1 MVFAAWQ
8 RPGEKTE
15 KQIHCKG
22 PGDCHKPEMK
32 WPLLGRTRK
41 KEEIRD
47 NPASQ
52 TLKPRLP
59 PWPQFLRA
67 CERSLGHCFPPDS
80 LKHQGKPERGVKC
93 SAWVAVHGYPA
104 SGVSNMGHKDSDM
117 PARSLGG
124 KAAIHTVLKDG
135 ECPVATRG
143 KRSGVCGNRDF
154 KFCRSKGGRPAS
166 GGSPI
171 RPRESV

>member
-41 KEEIRD
+41 KGEIRD
-47 NPASQ
+47 NPANQ

-59 PWPQFLRA
+59 PWPRFLRA
-67 CERSLGHCFPPDS
+67 CKRSLGHCFPPDS
-80 LKHQGKPERGVKC
+80 LKHQGKPARGVKC
-93 SAWVAVHGYPA
+93 SAWVAVCGLTCQRGFKHGAQRQWYA
-104 SGVSNMGHKDSDM
+104 GAV
-117 PARSLGG
+117 AGG
-124 KAAIHTVLKDG
+124 KK
-135 ECPVATRG
+135 PRSTR
-143 KRSGVCGNRDF
+143 F
-154 KFCRSKGGRPAS
+154 
-166 GGSPI
+166 
-171 RPRESV
+171 